1 MEDNTKL
8 FETLFERAAD
18 YGKASF
24 ELAKL
29 KTLEKTSNV
38 VSSFMPRSVAVILFA
53 SFLLFV
59 NLGLAFWLGEILGNT
74 FLGFFVVAGFY
85 GIISLIVYFFIHK
98 WLKRLFFDY
107 FIKQLYK

>member
-8 FETLFERAAD
+8 FETLLERATD

-29 KTLEKTSNV
+29 KTLEKTSDV
-38 VSSFMPRSVAVILFA
+38 ISSFIPHSVVFILFA
-53 SFLLFV
+53 SFMLFV

-74 FLGFFVVAGFY
+74 FFGFFVVAAFY
-85 GIISLIVYFFIHK
+85 AISALVIYFLLNK
-98 WLKRLFFDY
+98 WLKRHIYEY
-107 FIKQLYK
+107 FIKQLFK